1 MGELLPKGQLA
12 IELAADQRLVALIHL
27 AQSEQPSDRNPRANT
42 LNRQPDHCPLK
53 EKGGL
58 GGKIIEIGQL
68 ICVSLSQNACPAC
81 IMLME
86 LLERITCL
94 FKTYLGSPNL
104 PRP

>member
-12 IELAADQRLVALIHL
+12 IELAADQRLVALVHL

-58 GGKIIEIGQL
+58 GGILRELNLSSSVSLTRTSQL
-68 ICVSLSQNACPAC
+68 IPPKS
-81 IMLME
+81 
-86 LLERITCL
+86 
-94 FKTYLGSPNL
+94 KH
-104 PRP
+104 